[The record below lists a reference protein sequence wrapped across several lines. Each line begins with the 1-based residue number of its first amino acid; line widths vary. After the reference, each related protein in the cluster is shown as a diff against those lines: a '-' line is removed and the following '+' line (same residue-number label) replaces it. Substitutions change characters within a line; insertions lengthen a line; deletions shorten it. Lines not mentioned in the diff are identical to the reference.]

1 MGQPLRPRSQ
11 QVDNARGHAARA
23 QMGSALLVNVDNDTL
38 RRIMD
43 NPYASGDGR
52 G

>member
-1 MGQPLRPRSQ
+1 MGQPLAPEVSKLTMPAATLL
-11 QVDNARGHAARA
+11 ARKWE
-23 QMGSALLVNVDNDTL
+23 SVLLVNVDNDTL